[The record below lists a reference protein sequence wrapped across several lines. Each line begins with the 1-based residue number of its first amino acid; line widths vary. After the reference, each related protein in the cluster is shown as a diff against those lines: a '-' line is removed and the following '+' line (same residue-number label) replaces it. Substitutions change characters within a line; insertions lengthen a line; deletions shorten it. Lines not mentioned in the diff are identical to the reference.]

1 MSVFLVRQVGSAM
14 TSVNFTTHDMGVL
27 LGGLAL
33 VAVWKL
39 ISVYLLT
46 VSMRVLGLFYNA
58 NKEKL
63 GWF

>member
-1 MSVFLVRQVGSAM
+1 
-14 TSVNFTTHDMGVL
+14 MGVL

-39 ISVYLLT
+39 VSVYLLT